1 MVPCLTRLELLMA
14 FKVSN
19 KLAAFLGKVTDF
31 ILTMKNALLYFQ
43 NVFGENPS
51 PSYILFK
58 I

>member
-1 MVPCLTRLELLMA
+1 MVPWIARLELHMA
-14 FKVSN
+14 FKVSS
-19 KLAAFLGKVTDF
+19 KRAAFLGKVTAF

-43 NVFGENPS
+43 NVLGEKPS